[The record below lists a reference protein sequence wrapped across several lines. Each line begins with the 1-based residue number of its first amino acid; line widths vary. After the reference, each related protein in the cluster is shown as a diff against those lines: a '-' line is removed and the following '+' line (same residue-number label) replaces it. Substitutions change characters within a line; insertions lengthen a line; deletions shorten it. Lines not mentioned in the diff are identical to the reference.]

1 MPRVARVILEVMKRQ
16 LQFSST
22 ILGRGIRVFV
32 GCFLANCLAQA
43 QLSTSGQAGGEPSG
57 GFGLYINGS
66 DIGTILQKAFDL
78 DQDGKVMPAELKYV
92 AAAYFRQWVAS
103 NDGNASGNELSSA
116 LKELF
121 PTPPAGAPGVRVFN
135 GVAVEGAPGDLPT
148 PDRQLVKHILAGSDS
163 NKDGSLSIPELN
175 DWLDTNFSQWD
186 RDGNGSLNAQ
196 ELNVAFGLLIL
207 PDGGATASVS
217 LFLKR
222 NGD

>member
-1 MPRVARVILEVMKRQ
+1 
-16 LQFSST
+16 
-22 ILGRGIRVFV
+22 
-32 GCFLANCLAQA
+32 
-43 QLSTSGQAGGEPSG
+43 
-57 GFGLYINGS
+57 
-66 DIGTILQKAFDL
+66 
-78 DQDGKVMPAELKYV
+78 V
-92 AAAYFRQWVAS
+92 AAAYFLQWDAN

-121 PTPPAGAPGVRVFN
+121 PAPPAGAPGVRMFN

-196 ELNVAFGLLIL
+196 ELNVAFGLLAL
-207 PDGGATASVS
+207 PDGDAIQPVS
-217 LFLKR
+217 LSFQTDG
-222 NGD
+222 N